1 MRSSSS
7 SRKRG
12 ADAERRARRYY
23 RLRGYRILGENV
35 WAGGNELDLVVRRGE
50 RLVFCEVKAKLG
62 ERFGEPA
69 EMVDAEKQRRLRRAA
84 EAWLARHPELASLE
98 VRFDVVAVSP
108 RGIQRIV
115 IGFVLAAL
123 AASLLPAAADASR
136 NPTRGERVAIAAA
149 VKRKHPQAP
158 ASCYPLIMRVSTVNR
173 NYASASYRGP
183 VSCRTVVGDGVFVLR
198 RVRRGLWRVLSGG
211 SEHFCREAPRGVIRD
226 LLGGCS

>member
-7 SRKRG
+7 SKKPG

-35 WAGGNELDLVVRRGE
+35 WAGGNELDLVVRRGQ

-84 EAWLARHPELASLE
+84 EAWLARHPDLASLE

-115 IGFVLAAL
+115 VAFVLTAL
-123 AASLLPAAADASR
+123 VAGFLSAAADARRS
-136 NPTRGERVAIAAA
+136 PTRGERAAIVAA
-149 VKRKHPQAP
+149 VKRKHPDAP
-158 ASCYPLIMRVSTVNR
+158 ASCYPLLISVSTVNR
-173 NYASASYRGP
+173 NYASANYGGRIR
-183 VSCRTVVGDGVFVLR
+183 CRAVVGNGSFVLR
-198 RVRRGLWRVLSGG
+198 RVRRGVWRVLSEG

-226 LLGGCS
+226 LLGTCG

>member
-12 ADAERRARRYY
+12 ADAERRARRFY
-23 RLRGYRILGENV
+23 RLRGYRILAENV
-35 WAGGNELDLVVRRGE
+35 WAGGNELDLVVRRGR

-62 ERFGEPA
+62 ERFGQPA

-84 EAWLARHPELASLE
+84 EAWLARNPDLAALE
-98 VRFDVVAVSP
+98 VRFEVVAVSR

-123 AASLLPAAADASR
+123 LAGLVPAAADARRS
-136 NPTRGERVAIAAA
+136 PTRGERAAIVAA
-149 VKRKHPQAP
+149 VKRKHPNAP
-158 ASCYPLIMRVSTVNR
+158 ASCYPLVVSVSTVNR
-173 NYASASYRGP
+173 NYASANYGGSVR
-183 VSCRTVVGDGVFVLR
+183 CRTVVGNGVFVLR
-198 RVRRGLWRVLSGG
+198 RVRRGVWRVLSEG

-226 LLGGCS
+226 LLGFCS